1 MGTNKAKEEKK
12 QYDIATIHDGFAKNI
27 ESLRIFV
34 SNLAPEVRK
43 HDRALIKKADKAL
56 KGLTKIIRLHKN
68 DLKKKQN
75 EKEKFKLT
83 DKEISQ
89 LVSISKDL
97 PRMPPYNVELLYKS
111 AFVMVISYF
120 DFFLSDLIHFYYQT
134 YPKSLSGKE
143 ISLTLSEL
151 ELCSD
156 IPEATDFIINK
167 ELESVT
173 YKSLDDQIRY
183 FENNLGID
191 CKKSI
196 IGWVRIK
203 EAMERRNLIVHNNSK
218 INRRYLRNADFSV
231 IPEKTKDPKE
241 GDEISIE
248 EDYFMT
254 VLHEI
259 FVAGVILVQCC
270 WRKWKKDDIN
280 PADKI
285 LISSLYDAL
294 SKEEWAVA
302 ERLGLFSKEC
312 DVYNEESRL
321 YLNINYLQSLK
332 WQNKKEELEK
342 ELNKFDASGLSP
354 KYKLAIYALKSD
366 SKNFYKNIKK
376 AIISDDLKK
385 DDFMEWPLYREFRKD
400 PDYEKKIEEAFA

>member
-1 MGTNKAKEEKK
+1 M
-12 QYDIATIHDGFAKNI
+12 
-27 ESLRIFV
+27 
-34 SNLAPEVRK
+34 
-43 HDRALIKKADKAL
+43 
-56 KGLTKIIRLHKN
+56 HKN

-75 EKEKFKLT
+75 EKEEFKLT
-83 DKEISQ
+83 DEEISQ
-89 LVSISKDL
+89 LVSIAKDL
-97 PRMPPYNVELLYKS
+97 PRIPPYNVELLYKS

-143 ISLTLSEL
+143 LSLTLSEL

-167 ELESVT
+167 EVENVT

-196 IGWVRIK
+196 IGWARIK

-218 INRRYLRNADFSV
+218 INRRYLKNVDFSV

-259 FVAGVILVQCC
+259 LVAGVILVQCC
-270 WRKWKKDDIN
+270 WRKWKKDDID
-280 PADKI
+280 PADTI

-312 DVYNEESRL
+312 DVYNEKSRL
-321 YLNINYLQSLK
+321 YLNINYWQSLK
-332 WQNKKEELEK
+332 WQNKKEQLEI

-376 AIISDDLKK
+376 AIISDDQTK